1 MTLTIST
8 TCKLRIQKAIEE
20 NEYHQHGDVIIG
32 GIFTVNLNM
41 EEIPASTNQTAFLD
55 FQFAIEEV
63 NKNPYILPN
72 VTLGYYVSD
81 SCTSARKAVKSVIQI
96 LSGPEAPVPNYN
108 CGKESNIAGFIGD
121 QLSVTTVP
129 MAELLNLY
137 GYAQISYGATDP
149 ILSDSAMY
157 PYLFRTARNDNVYF
171 SAVLALMK
179 HFSWNWVGIVTSADD
194 SGDKESQTLSSI
206 LNSHGVCV
214 EFVAR
219 IFSLRDMYDENKEI
233 ISKSS
238 ANIILICGTV
248 SFYVADILHLPD
260 SVLKTKTFILPP
272 IWFTNYDLVEY
283 GFQAFNCALGFVY
296 NMGTHIEYNSTEELR
311 KTPYKIDNMEQFI
324 KNVHPLNYPDDKMLE
339 DLWMTQYRCRSRN
352 NNKNRVFEIVYK
364 TKLRKC
370 SGEENI
376 STLPY
381 ALFDIGS
388 PVVYDTLLTMAYAL
402 DSMLLSLGKKN
413 NSNKLKNHKYRNK
426 VN

>member
-1 MTLTIST
+1 MTDHDYWGGRPNRL
-8 TCKLRIQKAIEE
+8 KLILLNFNLLYPEHLPRIQDSLLLTTE
-20 NEYHQHGDVIIG
+20 
-32 GIFTVNLNM
+32 
-41 EEIPASTNQTAFLD
+41 
-55 FQFAIEEV
+55 FA
-63 NKNPYILPN
+63 L
-72 VTLGYYVSD
+72 L
-81 SCTSARKAVKSVIQI
+81 RK
-96 LSGPEAPVPNYN
+96 
-108 CGKESNIAGFIGD
+108 
-121 QLSVTTVP
+121 
-129 MAELLNLY
+129 
-137 GYAQISYGATDP
+137 ISYGATDP

-157 PYLFRTARNDNVYF
+157 PYLFRTAHNDNVYF

-219 IFSLRDMYDENKEI
+219 IFSLRAMHGVIKSQITQVINEKNKEI

-238 ANIILICGTV
+238 SNIILICGTV

-260 SVLKTKTFILPP
+260 FVLKTKTFILPP
-272 IWFTNYDLVEY
+272 IWFTNYNLVECC
-283 GFQAFNCALGFVY
+283 FQAFNCALGFVH
-296 NMGTHIEYNSTEELR
+296 NMGTHNGYNSTEELR
-311 KTPYKIDNMEQFI
+311 KTPHKIDNMEQFI

-339 DLWMTQYRCRSRN
+339 DLWMTQFRCRSRN

-364 TKLRKC
+364 TKLRNC

-413 NSNKLKNHKYRNK
+413 NSNKLKNHKYKNK
-426 VN
+426 VKSIIEMGNELI